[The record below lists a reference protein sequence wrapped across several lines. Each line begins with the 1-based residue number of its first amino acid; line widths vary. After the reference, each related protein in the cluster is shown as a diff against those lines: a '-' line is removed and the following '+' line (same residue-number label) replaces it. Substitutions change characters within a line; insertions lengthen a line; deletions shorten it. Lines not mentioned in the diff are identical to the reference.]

1 MLSIVAEDTCSE
13 IHTLTGN
20 MNVTQNEQSHTDL
33 LDQLPSEWISA
44 LDLCELLGNV
54 CFCFLLAFES
64 IIYKASK
71 PQPFQTQI

>member
-1 MLSIVAEDTCSE
+1 
-13 IHTLTGN
+13 

-54 CFCFLLAFES
+54 FLFPVCFS
-64 IIYKASK
+64 INHI
-71 PQPFQTQI
+71 